1 MSVLSIGL
9 VVLFVVF
16 VVLAVGVGLGIYFL
30 VKASNRRSQ
39 GQAHRQAAQQPPA
52 PSGEEPGSA
61 PRI

>member
-9 VVLFVVF
+9 VVLFVVL

-30 VKASNRRSQ
+30 VRASNRRSQ
-39 GQAHRQAAQQPPA
+39 GQVAEQPPA
-52 PSGEEPGSA
+52 PSGEGPGAA

>member
-30 VKASNRRSQ
+30 VRASNRRSQ
-39 GQAHRQAAQQPPA
+39 ERAHGQSAGEPPA
-52 PSGEEPGSA
+52 PSGEGPASA

>member
-30 VKASNRRSQ
+30 VKASNRR
-39 GQAHRQAAQQPPA
+39 QAQAAEQPPA
-52 PSGEEPGSA
+52 PSSEGPGTA